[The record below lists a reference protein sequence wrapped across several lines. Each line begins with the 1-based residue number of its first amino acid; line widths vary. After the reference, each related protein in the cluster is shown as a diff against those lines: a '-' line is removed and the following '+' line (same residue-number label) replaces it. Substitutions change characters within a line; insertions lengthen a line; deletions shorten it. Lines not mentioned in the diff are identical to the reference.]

1 MSTPNYNELLA
12 FLAVARERSFT
23 RAAAQLGVS
32 PSALSHTIRALEARL
47 GVRLLTRTTRSVAT
61 TEAGER
67 LYLNLTPRF
76 DQIDAELAAVSAL
89 HDKPAGTVRISS
101 AEFPAIHLLWPK
113 LSPLLRQ
120 YPDLRVE
127 ITVDYTLSDI
137 VAERFDAGVR
147 LGDQVAGDMVAVRI
161 SPEQR
166 IAVAG
171 SPAYF
176 ARHPPPLTPHDLH
189 QHNCIRLRLPTHGGL
204 MPWEFDQDGQAIT
217 IRPSGQWIFNSTT
230 PIVRAA
236 LAGDGLTYVP
246 EDMVLEHLETG
257 RLQRVLQ
264 DWCEPY
270 PGYSL
275 YYPHRRQSSPAL
287 ALVVDA
293 LRWRPPES
301 N

>member
-1 MSTPNYNELLA
+1 MSAPNYNDLLA

-67 LYLNLTPRF
+67 LFLSLTPRF
-76 DQIDAELAAVSAL
+76 EEIDAELAAVGAL
-89 HDKPAGTVRISS
+89 HDKPAGRVRITS
-101 AEFPAIHLLWPK
+101 AEFPAVHILWPK
-113 LSPLLRQ
+113 LSPLLHQ

-147 LGDQVAGDMVAVRI
+147 LGDQVARDMIAVRI
-161 SPEQR
+161 SPDQR

-171 SPAYF
+171 SPGYF
-176 ARHPPPLTPHDLH
+176 AAHPPPCTPHDLH
-189 QHNCIRLRLPTHGGL
+189 RHNCIGLRLPTHGGL
-204 MPWEFDQDGQAIT
+204 MPWEFDKDGQALT

-246 EDMVLEHLETG
+246 EEMVLEHLNAG

-270 PGYSL
+270 PGYHL
-275 YYPHRRQSSPAL
+275 YYPRRRQSSPAL

-293 LRWRPPES
+293 LRWRASEPD
-301 N
+301 